1 MPGKIVSQMGRPIL
15 KMQLLEGISMD
26 KKVFLS
32 IGIAAVLVL
41 GIVLGCNWF
50 FSGSGSTHYY
60 TQIDN
65 SKFRPVSHQG
75 VIDLSGSG
83 GMDYSYTLTSY
94 DENGGEQ
101 DITFGVSRELRE
113 SAFLRLTVSPIRGV
127 LNWSEVQ
134 YDELPAAV
142 QAHYAPPADH

>member
-1 MPGKIVSQMGRPIL
+1 
-15 KMQLLEGISMD
+15 MD
-26 KKVFLS
+26 KKVFIS

-50 FSGSGSTHYY
+50 FSGAGSTYYY

-65 SKFRPVSHQG
+65 TKLSQVSQNG
-75 VIDLSGSG
+75 VVDLSGNG
-83 GMDYSYTLTSY
+83 GMDHSYTLTSY
-94 DENGGEQ
+94 NENGSEK

-113 SAFLRLTVSPIRGV
+113 NAFLRLTVSPIRGV

-134 YDELPAAV
+134 YDELPPAV
-142 QAHYAPPADH
+142 QAHYTAPTD